1 MKVCSRFIFGVRLTM
16 PFQKNT
22 DEFVSTSENLFP
34 FIESLPDA
42 VVIVNTDHKIVLV
55 NSRAVDMFGYATNSL
70 EGSDLTMIIPDR
82 HRASHRHHVN
92 GYFQKP
98 VPRPMGA
105 EKRFSG
111 LRADGTEIP
120 VDIMINT
127 LHLDGVQVAMA
138 LVRDVTYQRELE
150 DRLTMES
157 RTDEMTGFY
166 NRKHFKSQLEA
177 QHSGFIRSGLP
188 ASVIMFDFDHF
199 KTINDQY
206 GHAGGDLVL
215 IDTAKIIQRELRPL
229 DVGCRIG
236 GEEFA
241 IILPNTQLQS
251 AMAFAE
257 RIRQLVER
265 KEFKVDH
272 HSFHV
277 TVTMGVAS
285 FSTEDSS
292 YASLMKR
299 ADEALYAGKAAGRN
313 RVVSQ
318 DSRASQP

>member
-1 MKVCSRFIFGVRLTM
+1 M
-16 PFQKNT
+16 PAKTNSDKLVT
-22 DEFVSTSENLFP
+22 TSGALLP

-42 VVIVNTDHKIVLV
+42 VVIVNTDHKIALI
-55 NSRAVDMFGYATNSL
+55 NSQAENMFGYPADSL
-70 EGSDLTMIIPDR
+70 KGSDLSMIIPDR
-82 HRASHRHHVN
+82 HRAAHRQHVN
-92 GYFQKP
+92 GYFQNP
-98 VPRPMGA
+98 VTRPMG
-105 EKRFSG
+105 EDKRFTG
-111 LRADGTEIP
+111 MRADGTEIP

-127 LHLDGVQVAMA
+127 ICMDGVRVAMA

-166 NRKHFKSQLEA
+166 NRKHFKTQLEA

-318 DSRASQP
+318 DSLTLQP

>member
-1 MKVCSRFIFGVRLTM
+1 M

-318 DSRASQP
+318 DSRVSQP